1 MQNINSCRTYL
12 LMALTLSV
20 LSAFV
25 GCTGNDE
32 EENAHVF
39 YYNESNGITSLDPA
53 FSRDIEAMWVTN
65 QLFDGLVELDSTMTV
80 VPCVAK
86 NWDISEDGLHYIFHL
101 RNDVLFHPSPL
112 FADSVNRLVTASDFV
127 YSFNRLLDPKLASPA
142 TWIFSSVDQSAN
154 GGFIAHNDSTLE
166 IVLREPFRPFLSI
179 LTMQYCNVVPR
190 EVVEHYGPDFRS
202 HPIGCGPF
210 KFAFWYEQVALVFH
224 KHTAYWMKDNNG
236 ARLPYLDAVK
246 IDFVKDMSVEFQGLL
261 QGKYDF
267 MSGIHSAFKDELLDA
282 EGNLHPMHSER
293 IRFQRTP
300 FIKTDYLGI
309 LMDSSAA
316 INRNSPL
323 NDVRVRRAISYAI
336 NKAEMVAY
344 LRNNTV
350 FPAESGFVPP
360 MLNHGA
366 DEKYYTYNPAA
377 AKQLLAEAG
386 YPNGNGMPEV
396 VISTTSDYTDLMEY
410 IQHELE
416 KIGIPVRINVLQG
429 PALREQSAKAQLA
442 VFRKSWLAD
451 YADAENFLTVFYSPN
466 FCPNGPNYT
475 HYKNERFDALYQQ
488 CRTERDDSLR
498 KTIIHEMNDVLMQDA
513 PVIPLYYDQVSH
525 FVRSNVSGL
534 QTNPVNML
542 DLRPV
547 RKN

>member
-1 MQNINSCRTYL
+1 
-12 LMALTLSV
+12 
-20 LSAFV
+20 
-25 GCTGNDE
+25 
-32 EENAHVF
+32 
-39 YYNESNGITSLDPA
+39 
-53 FSRDIEAMWVTN
+53 
-65 QLFDGLVELDSTMTV
+65 
-80 VPCVAK
+80 
-86 NWDISEDGLHYIFHL
+86 
-101 RNDVLFHPSPL
+101 
-112 FADSVNRLVTASDFV
+112 V
-127 YSFNRLLDPKLASPA
+127 YSFNRLLDAELASPA
-142 TWIFSSVDQSAN
+142 TWIFSSVDRSSN

-166 IVLREPFRPFLSI
+166 IVLSEPFRPFLSI

-190 EVVEHYGPDFRS
+190 EVVEHYGADFRA
-202 HPIGCGPF
+202 HPIGSGPF

-224 KHTAYWMKDNNG
+224 KHTDYWMKDAQG
-236 ARLPYLDAVK
+236 VGLPYLDAVK

-267 MSGIHSAFKDELLDA
+267 MSGIHSAFKDELLDS
-282 EGNLHPMHSER
+282 EGNLHAMYANR

-316 INRNSPL
+316 INQGSPL
-323 NDVRVRRAISYAI
+323 NDVRVRRALSYAI
-336 NKAEMVAY
+336 NKEEMVAY

-350 FPAESGFVPP
+350 FPAAAGFVPP
-360 MLNHGA
+360 MLNS
-366 DEKYYTYNPAA
+366 DNSQTFYPYNPTEAA
-377 AKQLLAEAG
+377 RLLSEAG
-386 YPNGNGMPEV
+386 YPGGKGMPEV
-396 VISTTSDYTDLMEY
+396 VISTTGDYADLMEY

-475 HYKNERFDALYQQ
+475 HYQNERFDALYRQ
-488 CRTERDDSLR
+488 CRVERNDSLR
-498 KTIIHEMNDVLMQDA
+498 TSVIREMNELLMQDA

-525 FVRSNVSGL
+525 FVRSNISGL